1 MDRFPTLEEIE
12 AIEQAWRA
20 QRVRERS
27 SRRDAEEDGFV
38 TFAALDGTILDEQ
51 DFYNLSK
58 YRKFRLA
65 AQAIAAEMAK
75 LAVVSRVVLFGSVA
89 QPLVKEV
96 HWLRKYRRA
105 GREVWH
111 ECKDVDLAVWV
122 DNLDTLTPL
131 QRARSLGVNTLGAP
145 TVGGVAHHQVDVFLF
160 ISGSNEYRGRLCTFG
175 TCPKSFKENCQVP
188 DCGKI
193 KLLRQHA
200 QFRFQEEALAEGK
213 IIELY
218 RRKDLDL

>member
-105 GREVWH
+105 GR
-111 ECKDVDLAVWV
+111 
-122 DNLDTLTPL
+122 
-131 QRARSLGVNTLGAP
+131 
-145 TVGGVAHHQVDVFLF
+145 
-160 ISGSNEYRGRLCTFG
+160 
-175 TCPKSFKENCQVP
+175 
-188 DCGKI
+188 
-193 KLLRQHA
+193 
-200 QFRFQEEALAEGK
+200 
-213 IIELY
+213 
-218 RRKDLDL
+218 